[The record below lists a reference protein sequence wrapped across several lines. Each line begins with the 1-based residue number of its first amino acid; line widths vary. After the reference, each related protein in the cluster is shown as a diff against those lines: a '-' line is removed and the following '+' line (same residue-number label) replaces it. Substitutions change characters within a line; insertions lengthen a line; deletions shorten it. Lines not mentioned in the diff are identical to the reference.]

1 MSSSYIPK
9 ALRTRVSVQARNRCG
24 YCLTSELLIG
34 APMEIEH
41 LLPRVF
47 GGVTEERNL
56 WLACSLCNEYKGTRI
71 VALDPLTDEIVPL
84 FNPRQ
89 QPWSAHFSW
98 SEGADRVIGITAI
111 GRATVVALRLNRPLL
126 VRSRKIWVAAGLH
139 PPLDD
144 ESSS

>member
-1 MSSSYIPK
+1 MSNVYVPK
-9 ALRTRVSVQARNRCG
+9 AFRARITTQARNRCG

-41 LLPRVF
+41 ILPRAF
-47 GGVTEERNL
+47 GGATEESNL

-71 VALDPLTDEIVPL
+71 VAPDPLTDEFVPL

-89 QPWSAHFSW
+89 HVWSVHFAW
-98 SEGADRVIGITAI
+98 NAGADRIIGLTAI

-126 VRSRKIWVAAGLH
+126 ARSRQIWVAAGLH
-139 PPLDD
+139 PPQD
-144 ESSS
+144 E